1 MGDWLPRFSYEKP
14 VPMTT
19 SAAVTGGQLV
29 YISGNGTVAPTSGA
43 STLAFGIAA
52 MDDAIGGNVI
62 TVYRACIGTIAA
74 SGSIAAGAAII
85 PAASGAVATIA
96 SDTTYDQVCGQA
108 ISAAASGVVEISLRP
123 L

>member
-1 MGDWLPRFSYEKP
+1 MGDWLPRFAAEKP

-19 SAAVTGGQLV
+19 SAPVTGGQLV
-29 YISGNGTVAPTSGA
+29 YISGNNTIAPTSGA
-43 STLAFGIAA
+43 STLLFGVAA
-52 MDDAIGGNVI
+52 MDDAVGGNVI
-62 TVYRACIGTIAA
+62 TVFRACIGSVAA
-74 SGSIAAGAAII
+74 SGAIAAGAAII

-108 ISAAASGVVEISLRP
+108 LAAASSGTVLVSLRP

>member
-1 MGDWLPRFSYEKP
+1 MGDWLPRYATEEP

-19 SAAVTGGQLV
+19 SAPVTGGQLV
-29 YISGNGTVAPTSGA
+29 YVSGNNTVAPTSGA
-43 STLAFGIAA
+43 STLPFGIAA
-52 MDDAIGGNVI
+52 FDDPVGGNVI
-62 TVYRACIGTIAA
+62 TVYRRCIGTVAA

-85 PAASGAVATIA
+85 AAASGAVATIA

-108 ISAAASGVVEISLRP
+108 LSAAASSQVLISLSP

>member
-1 MGDWLPRFSYEKP
+1 MGDYLPRFGGGQP

-19 SAAVTGGQLV
+19 SAPVTGGQLV
-29 YISGNGTVAPTSGA
+29 YISGNNTVAPTSGA
-43 STLAFGIAA
+43 STLAFGVAA
-52 MDDAIGGNVI
+52 MDDAVGGNVI
-62 TVYRACIGTIAA
+62 TVWRGGIHQLTA
-74 SGSIAAGAAII
+74 SGAIAAGAAII

-108 ISAAASGVVEISLRP
+108 ISAAASGSVLVSLRP